1 MLLAVRC
8 KVNNAVL
15 FLLHHLQMQ
24 YERNDYILQQYIF
37 NTLEFRQEDAFLT
50 SPQLIRSFRSR

>member
-8 KVNNAVL
+8 KINNAVL
-15 FLLHHLQMQ
+15 FLLHNVQMQ

-37 NTLEFRQEDAFLT
+37 NTSEFRQEDAFLT
-50 SPQLIRSFRSR
+50 SP